1 MKKIFSLILI
11 SGALISC
18 QVEEGISVEEAI
30 ASKDM
35 EIIKEKKTKVLE
47 SYEEISADLA
57 KLEEALS
64 DMDTT
69 KKHPIVSSFTISEK
83 PFNHYVEIQG
93 DVTTKQNLVIMAEYP
108 GTLMEVRVTEGDKVI
123 KGQVLARIDDGGLG
137 QQLAQAKTQRDLA
150 KTTYER
156 TKRLWDQQI
165 GSEIQYLQSKSA
177 FESAENAVN
186 QLGSQ
191 LSKTMVTAPFSGV
204 IDDVMADRGQV
215 VGAGVP
221 LFRIINLSEMYIK
234 ASLPESYIGKIQK
247 GTDVV
252 VSVATLG
259 LRKASKIRQVGNY
272 INPAN
277 RTFSVE
283 VPIANANG
291 MLKPNLIV
299 NLIVNDYS
307 NQTAIAIP
315 SDVIQENAK
324 GEKYVY
330 LISEANSNGESEL
343 TKAQIKTGYRYDQM
357 VEVTEGLENGQTIVK
372 EGAKSMRDGLI
383 VKVSK

>member
-1 MKKIFSLILI
+1 MKKLFSLILI

-18 QVEEGISVEEAI
+18 EPKEEISVNDAI
-30 ASKDM
+30 ASKDI
-35 EIIKEKKTKVLE
+35 EIIKKKKTEVLKKYDE
-47 SYEEISADLA
+47 ASADLA
-57 KLEEALS
+57 ALEAVLS

-69 KKHPIVSSFTISEK
+69 KKFPIVSSFNVSESQ
-83 PFNHYVEIQG
+83 FHHFIDIQG

-108 GTLMEVRVTEGDKVI
+108 GTLMEVRVTEGDRVT

-150 KTTYER
+150 KTTFER
-156 TKRLWDQQI
+156 TKRLWDQKI

-177 FESAENAVN
+177 YEGAENSVN

-191 LSKTMVTAPFSGV
+191 LAKTSVTAPFSGI

-215 VGAGVP
+215 VGAGVS
-221 LFRIINLSEMYIK
+221 LFRIINLSDMYVK
-234 ASLPESYIGKIQK
+234 ASVPESYIGKIQK

-252 VSVATLG
+252 VSIGTLG
-259 LRKASKIRQVGNY
+259 IEKESKIRQVGNY

-277 RTFSVE
+277 RTFAVE
-283 VPIANANG
+283 VPVLNADG
-291 MLKPNLIV
+291 LMKPNLIV
-299 NLIVNDYS
+299 NLKMNDYT
-307 NQTAIAIP
+307 NEKAITIP
-315 SDVIQENAK
+315 SDVIQENAR
-324 GEKYVY
+324 GEKFVY
-330 LISEANSNGESEL
+330 LISEPNSKDEYTLSK
-343 TKAQIKTGYRYDQM
+343 TKIETGYRYDKM
-357 VEVTEGLENGQTIVK
+357 VEVISGLKNGQTIVK

>member
-11 SGALISC
+11 GGVLISC
-18 QVEEGISVEEAI
+18 QPKEVISVDEAVD
-30 ASKDM
+30 SNDM
-35 EIIKEKKTKVLE
+35 EKIKEKKTEVLE
-47 SYEEISADLA
+47 AYDKVSAELA
-57 KLEEALS
+57 KLEKALS
-64 DMDTT
+64 DLDTT
-69 KKHPIVSSFTISEK
+69 KKHPIVSSFSISEK
-83 PFNHYVEIQG
+83 PFNHFIEIQG
-93 DVTTKQNLVIMAEYP
+93 DVTTKQNLLIMAEYP
-108 GTLMEVRVTEGDKVI
+108 GTLMEVKVTEGDRVV

-204 IDDVMADRGQV
+204 IDDVMAERGQV
-215 VGAGVP
+215 VGAGNP
-221 LFRIINLSEMYIK
+221 LFRIINLSDMYVK
-234 ASLPESYIGKIQK
+234 ASVPESYIGKIQK
-247 GTDVV
+247 GTAVIVDVP
-252 VSVATLG
+252 TLG
-259 LRKASKIRQVGNY
+259 TRKSAKIRQVGNY

-283 VPIANANG
+283 VPVANADG
-291 MLKPNLIV
+291 LLKPNLIV

-307 NQTAIAIP
+307 NEAAIAIP

-330 LISEANSNGESEL
+330 LISDANSHGESKL
-343 TKAQIKTGYRYDQM
+343 TRAQIKTGYRYDQM

>member
-18 QVEEGISVEEAI
+18 EPKEEISVDDAI
-30 ASKDM
+30 ASKDL
-35 EIIKEKKTKVLE
+35 EIIKTKKTEILE
-47 SYEEISADLA
+47 KYDEASADLA
-57 KLEEALS
+57 KLEKVLS

-69 KKHPIVSSFTISEK
+69 KKHPIVSSFTVSESQ
-83 PFNHYVEIQG
+83 FNHFIEIQG
-93 DVTTKQNLVIMAEYP
+93 DVTTKQNLVIMAEFP
-108 GTLMEVRVTEGDKVI
+108 GTLMEVKVKEGDRVS
-123 KGQVLARIDDGGLG
+123 KGQVLARIDDGGLS

-150 KTTYER
+150 KTTFER

-177 FESAENAVN
+177 YEGAENSVN

-191 LSKTMVTAPFSGV
+191 LAKTSVTAPFSGI

-215 VGAGVP
+215 VGAGVS
-221 LFRIINLSEMYIK
+221 LFRIINLSDMYVK
-234 ASLPESYIGKIQK
+234 ASVPETYIGKVQK

-252 VSVATLG
+252 VSIETLG
-259 LRKASKIRQVGNY
+259 IEKASKIRQVGNY

-283 VPIANANG
+283 VPLNNTDG
-291 MLKPNLIV
+291 LLKPNLIV
-299 NLIVNDYS
+299 NLKVKDYS
-307 NQTAIAIP
+307 TDTAISIP

-330 LISEANSNGESEL
+330 LISKENAKGESTL
-343 TKAQIKTGYRYDQM
+343 SRAQIKTGYRYDKM
-357 VEVTEGLENGQTIVK
+357 VEVVSGLKNGQTIVK

>member
-11 SGALISC
+11 SGVLISC
-18 QVEEGISVEEAI
+18 EPKEEISVADAI
-30 ASKDM
+30 ASKDI
-35 EIIKEKKTKVLE
+35 EIIKKKKTEVLKKYDE
-47 SYEEISADLA
+47 ASAELA
-57 KLEEALS
+57 ALENVLS

-69 KKHPIVSSFTISEK
+69 KKYPIVSSFNVSENQ
-83 PFNHYVEIQG
+83 FHHYVDIQG

-108 GTLMEVRVTEGDKVI
+108 GTLMEVRVTEGDKVT

-150 KTTYER
+150 KTTFER

-177 FESAENAVN
+177 YEGAENSVN

-191 LSKTMVTAPFSGV
+191 LAKTTVTAPFSGI

-215 VGAGVP
+215 VGAGVS
-221 LFRIINLSEMYIK
+221 LFRIINLSDMYVK
-234 ASLPESYIGKIQK
+234 ASVPESYIGKIQK

-252 VSVATLG
+252 VSIGTLG
-259 LRKASKIRQVGNY
+259 IEKESKIRQVGNY

-277 RTFSVE
+277 RTFVVE
-283 VPIANANG
+283 VPVLNSDG
-291 MLKPNLIV
+291 LMKPNLIV
-299 NLIVNDYS
+299 NLKMNDYT
-307 NQTAIAIP
+307 NEKAITIP
-315 SDVIQENAK
+315 SDVIQENAR
-324 GEKYVY
+324 GEKFVY
-330 LISEANSNGESEL
+330 LISEPNSKDEYTLSK
-343 TKAQIKTGYRYDQM
+343 TKIETGYRYDKM
-357 VEVTEGLENGQTIVK
+357 VEVISGLKNGQTIVK